1 LSLPSSRRPE
11 GQCALYV
18 TERALTT
25 TPMPTG
31 SRLLTVDVD
40 FADHLLVLRT
50 ADGARLRF
58 P

>member
-1 LSLPSSRRPE
+1 
-11 GQCALYV
+11 
-18 TERALTT
+18 
-25 TPMPTG
+25 MPTG